1 MMYKLLLVDDEPL
14 IRKGIRTLID
24 FDKLEINTVLEASN
38 GLEGLKVFEQHQPEL
53 VILDINLPHM
63 NGLDLATEIKK
74 INSFTRIAMLTGYD
88 YFDYAVAAL
97 KIGVDDYILKP
108 VTKQDVTDAIIR
120 LIQGYN
126 QLKVQKEIS
135 SVVQQLSKEIIS
147 SNSNEVIQNTIN
159 SELYNPDLSLSY
171 LSEKLGYSTNYLSGM
186 LKSILGMP
194 FQDYVLTNRLEKAKL
209 LLLTTTLKNYEI
221 SEQVGFQD
229 VNYFN
234 TRFKQK
240 YGLSPKQYVTA
251 VRRPNE
257 ND

>member
-1 MMYKLLLVDDEPL
+1 MYKLLLVDDEPL

-24 FDKLEINTVLEASN
+24 FEKLEINTVLEASN
-38 GLEGLKVFEQHQPEL
+38 GTEGLSVFELHQPEL

-63 NGLDLATEIKK
+63 NGLDLATEIKR
-74 INSFTRIAMLTGYD
+74 INPFTRIAMLTGYD

-108 VTKQDVTDAIIR
+108 VTKQDVTDVIVK

-126 QLKVQKEIS
+126 QLKVQQEIT
-135 SVVQQLSKEIIS
+135 SVVKHLSGETTTAHP
-147 SNSNEVIQNTIN
+147 NDTIQDTIN
-159 SELYNPDLSLSY
+159 AELYNPDLSLGY
-171 LSEKLGYSTNYLSGM
+171 LSERLGYSTNYLSGM

-194 FQDYVLTNRLEKAKL
+194 FQDYVLTKRLEKAKL
-209 LLLTTTLKNYEI
+209 LLLTTPLKNYEI
-221 SEQVGFQD
+221 AEQVGFQD

-257 ND
+257 NH